1 MSARSDLLA
10 GMSRPSSSGS
20 RSGHRAKPFASLMA
34 STYRPSDSEVNNG
47 HQAKKPPRSMAGTLP
62 VILDIDPSG
71 DRVIAAA
78 VLEPSNKQRSDLPD
92 DSALELAER
101 KAQLVSL
108 ENDRN
113 EIKNQIALLK
123 ADPRERNFILE
134 SELKQMLDA
143 IKIPVQ
149 DRVFHLHGLS
159 LFTSIISNPNI
170 KNVVHAYSALKRP
183 CSDSLEPATAQIL
196 SNKHLPATGGQDRRL
211 RRSSWSSKSEGAVT
225 PPPTFLGGNLRG
237 PAITQSPARKH
248 SLTAVPFQ
256 PSYAG
261 TSSSSLRLDDL
272 MDSNFWYGINI
283 EREKDSTGMK
293 SKDEDDRFFKPDVTR
308 VSPEE
313 HSPSTRPLV
322 SNRHDEASPSSPT
335 DVQPNPGGRVTQVEE
350 IETTSGEPR
359 RELYGDPLV
368 IIKDVIQDHLD
379 DGRMRIWNSLQRR
392 LLGFEV
398 WSSQWIRY
406 ISEDEAIFK
415 LGFLQSVFLLSDYI
429 HKHELLSAQLI
440 DKIELSKLPAVMNTV
455 QTHIQLL
462 FRAWGHSFFDKPELV
477 IPQIEFLAT
486 RPTLKHF
493 HRTIGALPTHH
504 HVYIVYAAL
513 RIITKI
519 GPLNFDSK
527 EASPRFHQFCS
538 VFQQPDLL
546 TLALEISNKLK
557 NAPETSYP
565 QDPKQTLIVNM
576 IQDMIQFFQDP
587 PRTKLSDQERL
598 EFQMGFYMLDFA
610 DKYYQP
616 ILETALLQRPEN
628 RSIFK
633 KQLEY
638 MRTYLKF
645 FQSRSPDPLGY
656 EFAQPDEPFLVVYID
671 MSSENDNLR
680 QWIKQVPLTLFHHD
694 SWLYRLGLWRPP
706 NFNLWMG
713 QQH

>member
-1 MSARSDLLA
+1 MVLTSKRMQRVCILWYALGAGRFALA
-10 GMSRPSSSGS
+10 
-20 RSGHRAKPFASLMA
+20 
-34 STYRPSDSEVNNG
+34 NW
-47 HQAKKPPRSMAGTLP
+47 
-62 VILDIDPSG
+62 SG
-71 DRVIAAA
+71 DVHAAEESLTA

-108 ENDRN
+108 ENDSN

-123 ADPRERNFILE
+123 ADPRERNFVLE

-183 CSDSLEPATAQIL
+183 CSDSLEPATARIL
-196 SNKHLPATGGQDRRL
+196 SDKHLPATGGQDRRS
-211 RRSSWSSKSEGAVT
+211 RRSSWSFKSEGAVT
-225 PPPTFLGGNLRG
+225 SPPVFLGGNLRG
-237 PAITQSPARKH
+237 PAITQSPSCKH
-248 SLTAVPFQ
+248 LLTAVPFQ
-256 PSYAG
+256 PSNAG
-261 TSSSSLRLDDL
+261 TSSSSLRLDGL

-283 EREKDSTGMK
+283 EREKDFTGMK
-293 SKDEDDRFFKPDVTR
+293 SKDDGDSFFKPDVTR

-313 HSPSTRPLV
+313 HLPSTRPLV

-335 DVQPNPGGRVTQVEE
+335 DLQPNPGGRVTQVEE

-368 IIKDVIQDHLD
+368 IIKDIIQDHLD

-398 WSSQWIRY
+398 WSSLWIRY
-406 ISEDEAIFK
+406 ISVDEAIFK
-415 LGFLQSVFLLSDYI
+415 LGFLQSVFLL
-429 HKHELLSAQLI
+429 
-440 DKIELSKLPAVMNTV
+440 T
-455 QTHIQLL
+455 
-462 FRAWGHSFFDKPELV
+462 
-477 IPQIEFLAT
+477 
-486 RPTLKHF
+486 
-493 HRTIGALPTHH
+493 LPTHH

-557 NAPETSYP
+557 NASETSFP

-616 ILETALLQRPEN
+616 ILETALLRRPEN